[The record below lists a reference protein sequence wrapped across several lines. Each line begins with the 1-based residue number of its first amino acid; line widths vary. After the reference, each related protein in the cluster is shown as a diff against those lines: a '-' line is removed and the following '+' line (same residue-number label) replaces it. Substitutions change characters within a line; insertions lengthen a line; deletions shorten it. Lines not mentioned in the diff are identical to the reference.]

1 MFFPHRK
8 AMMDCRRVIAIALKL
23 TWESFP
29 SLPLSPQGQQ
39 LSRFP
44 SQGWIWRKHLEFAE
58 DYLFFSQWEIHYLG
72 TTTSE
77 IQREYVRKSLGV
89 PYANPRNS
97 RLSMGTSH
105 DFLRSN
111 AFSYDWTWCDQLQC
125 CHQCLW
131 KGWAMGDLGWK
142 RANEFSPL
150 SQLWPWLL
158 VITTL
163 KCSLFGLYIL

>member
-1 MFFPHRK
+1 
-8 AMMDCRRVIAIALKL
+8 MMDCRRVIAIALKL

-39 LSRFP
+39 LSRVGFCANILNLLKMICSFP
-44 SQGWIWRKHLEFAE
+44 IGKFTT
-58 DYLFFSQWEIHYLG
+58 WEIHYFG
-72 TTTSE
+72 NPAGIFSK
-77 IQREYVRKSLGV
+77 IFGV

-97 RLSMGTSH
+97 RLSMGTSD

-150 SQLWPWLL
+150 SQLWPWL
-158 VITTL
+158 
-163 KCSLFGLYIL
+163 